1 MAESVNNNANSNNT
15 NSNNTVPPTSGA
27 TSYTGADMGKG
38 DKALTQADVDCMIA
52 GCPARKQKKYAD
64 DNALKAPK
72 RNWIS

>member
-27 TSYTGADMGKG
+27 DMGKG
-38 DKALTQADVDCMIA
+38 DKTLTQADVDCMIA